1 MSIGQKLRELRGKK
15 SREHVANAVGVSV
28 SAIAMYERD
37 ERVPS
42 DKVKVKIAEYFGKS
56 VASIFFAK

>member
-15 SREHVANAVGVSV
+15 TRENVANAVGVSV

-42 DKVKVKIAEYFGKS
+42 DKVKVRIAEYFGKS